1 MSIQATFARSLSL
14 LVAAACLYG
23 LLHAGPAS
31 AQRAVPVD
39 RVVAVVGDEVITLV
53 QLRSAMERVIQQLR
67 AQNIERPPNN
77 VLAEQVLERMINERA
92 QLQRAREIGI
102 RVEETTM
109 SRAIGRV
116 AENNRLTEAELRE
129 ALEREGISWR
139 SFREGLR
146 NEILISRLRESEV
159 DSKVVVTEAEVDNFL
174 ANNPDAFTGNE
185 VLVAHILIRVP
196 EEVSE
201 GDFKALEAKAQE
213 VLRRHQAGEPFEQ
226 LAAEFS
232 DAQDA
237 TEGGVIGWRTR
248 DRLPALFADAV
259 RTLKPGEV
267 SSVMRSAAGLH
278 IVKLVDVR
286 GGAAQITEKVDQTR
300 ARHILI
306 KTSEILPDSEA
317 EARLLALRER
327 IVFGDQKFEDLAKVH
342 SEDLSSARGGD
353 LGWVYRGDT
362 VPEFERAMDALEIGE
377 ISQPVR
383 SPFGWHLIE
392 VLERRV
398 QDVTEERT
406 RALARN
412 ALRERKANE
421 AYESWLRELRDSTY
435 VENRL
440 GRE

>member
-1 MSIQATFARSLSL
+1 MSIQVASKRIFSLVISAVFL
-14 LVAAACLYG
+14 AGLMLSGAAV
-23 LLHAGPAS
+23 

-39 RVVAVVGDEVITLV
+39 RVVAVVGDEVVTYV
-53 QLRSAMERVIQQLR
+53 QLRAAVERVVAQLR
-67 AQNIERPPNN
+67 RQNIELPPPS
-77 VLAEQVLERMINERA
+77 VLEEQVLERMVLERA
-92 QLQRAREIGI
+92 QLQAARERGL
-102 RVEETTM
+102 RVDASTM
-109 SRAIGRV
+109 NRAIARV
-116 AENNRLTEAELRE
+116 AQNNGLTESELRE
-129 ALEREGISWR
+129 AVDREGMSWK
-139 SFREGLR
+139 SFTEGLR

-159 DSKVVVTEAEVDNFL
+159 DSKIVVTDAEIDNFIT
-174 ANNPDAFTGNE
+174 NNADAFTGSE

-201 GDFKALEAKAQE
+201 GDFKALSAKAE
-213 VLRRHQAGEPFEQ
+213 RALRRHAAGEPFEQ

-232 DAQDA
+232 DSQDS

-267 SSVMRSAAGLH
+267 SPVMRSAAGLH
-278 IVKLVDVR
+278 IVKLLDTR
-286 GGAAQITEKVDQTR
+286 GGSAQVSEKIAQTR

-306 KTSEILPDSEA
+306 RSSEVLPDAEV
-317 EARLLALRER
+317 EARLRALRER
-327 IVFGDQKFEDLAKVH
+327 IVYGDKFEDLAKVH

-362 VPEFERAMDALEIGE
+362 VPEFERAMDALAIGE
-377 ISQPVR
+377 VSEPVR
-383 SPFGWHLIE
+383 SPFGWHLIQ

-412 ALRERKANE
+412 SLRERKADE
-421 AYESWLRELRDSTY
+421 EYESWLRELRDSTY
-435 VENRL
+435 VEIRL

>member
-1 MSIQATFARSLSL
+1 MSIQVASKRIFSFVISAVFLTGLMLSG
-14 LVAAACLYG
+14 AAV
-23 LLHAGPAS
+23 

-39 RVVAVVGDEVITLV
+39 RVVAVVGDEVVTYV
-53 QLRSAMERVIQQLR
+53 QLRAAVERVVAQLR
-67 AQNIERPPNN
+67 RQNIELPPPS
-77 VLAEQVLERMINERA
+77 VLEEQVLERMVLERA
-92 QLQRAREIGI
+92 QLQAARERGL
-102 RVEETTM
+102 RVDASTM
-109 SRAIGRV
+109 NRAIARV
-116 AENNRLTEAELRE
+116 AQNNGLTESELRE
-129 ALEREGISWR
+129 AVGREGMSWK
-139 SFREGLR
+139 SFTEGLR

-159 DSKVVVTEAEVDNFL
+159 DSKIVVTDAEIDNFIT
-174 ANNPDAFTGNE
+174 NNADAFTGSE

-201 GDFKALEAKAQE
+201 GDFKALSAKAE
-213 VLRRHQAGEPFEQ
+213 RALRRHAAGEPFEQ

-232 DAQDA
+232 DSQDS

-267 SSVMRSAAGLH
+267 SPVMRSAAGLH
-278 IVKLVDVR
+278 IVKLLDTR
-286 GGAAQITEKVDQTR
+286 GGSAQVSEKVAQTR

-306 KTSEILPDSEA
+306 RTPEVLPDAEV
-317 EARLLALRER
+317 EARLRALRER
-327 IVFGDQKFEDLAKVH
+327 IVYGDKFEDLAKVH

-362 VPEFERAMDALEIGE
+362 VPEFERAMDALAIGE
-377 ISQPVR
+377 VSEPVR
-383 SPFGWHLIE
+383 SPFGWHLIQ

-412 ALRERKANE
+412 SLRERKADE
-421 AYESWLRELRDSTY
+421 EYESWLRELRDSTY
-435 VENRL
+435 VEIRL

>member
-1 MSIQATFARSLSL
+1 MNIKVVFRRASSL
-14 LVAAACLYG
+14 VVTAACLFG
-23 LLHAGPAS
+23 LMQAAPVA

-39 RVVAVVGDEVITLV
+39 RVVAVVGNEVVTYV
-53 QLRSAMERVIQQLR
+53 QLRASIDRVTAQLR
-67 AQNIERPPNN
+67 RQKIELPPRS
-77 VLAEQVLERMINERA
+77 VLEEQVLERMILERA
-92 QLQRAREIGI
+92 QLQAARELGI
-102 RVEETTM
+102 RVDETTM
-109 SRAIGRV
+109 TRAVARV
-116 AENNRLTEAELRE
+116 AENNGMTETELRE
-129 ALEREGISWR
+129 ALTREGMSFQA
-139 SFREGLR
+139 FREGLR
-146 NEILISRLRESEV
+146 NEILITRLRESAVE
-159 DSKVVVTEAEVDNFL
+159 SKIVVTDAEIDNFIT
-174 ANNPDAFTGNE
+174 NNPDAFTGNE
-185 VLVAHILIRVP
+185 VLVAHILLRVP
-196 EEVSE
+196 ENVREDE
-201 GDFKALEAKAQE
+201 FAALTAKAE
-213 VLRRHQAGEPFEQ
+213 DIVRRHAAGQPFEQ

-259 RTLKPGEV
+259 RTLKPGSV
-267 SSVMRSAAGLH
+267 SPVMRSAAGLH

-286 GGAAQITEKVDQTR
+286 GGAAQVTEKVDQTR

-306 KTSEILPDSEA
+306 RSSEVLPDSEV
-317 EARLLALRER
+317 EARLRALRER
-327 IVFGDQKFEDLAKVH
+327 IVYGDKFEDLAKVH

-377 ISQPVR
+377 VSQPVR

-412 ALRERKANE
+412 SLRERKAE
-421 AYESWLRELRDSTY
+421 EEYENWLRELRDSTY
-435 VENRL
+435 VEIRL

>member
-1 MSIQATFARSLSL
+1 MSIQVASMRISSIVIGAL
-14 LVAAACLYG
+14 LMAALIQSG
-23 LLHAGPAS
+23 GVQ

-39 RVVAVVGDEVITLV
+39 RVVAVVGDEVVTYV
-53 QLRSAMERVIQQLR
+53 QLRAAVDRVVAQLR
-67 AQNIERPPNN
+67 QQNIELPPPS
-77 VLAEQVLERMINERA
+77 VLEEQVLERMVLERA
-92 QLQRAREIGI
+92 QLQAAREKGL
-102 RVEETTM
+102 RVDATTM
-109 SRAIGRV
+109 NRAIARV
-116 AENNRLTEAELRE
+116 AQNNGLTESELRE
-129 ALEREGISWR
+129 AVIREGMSWQ
-139 SFREGLR
+139 SFTEGLR

-159 DSKVVVTEAEVDNFL
+159 DSKIVVTDAEIENFIS
-174 ANNPDAFTGNE
+174 NNPDAFTGSE

-201 GDFKALEAKAQE
+201 GDFKALSAKAE
-213 VLRRHQAGEPFEQ
+213 RALRRHAAGEPFEQ

-232 DAQDA
+232 DAQDS

-267 SSVMRSAAGLH
+267 SPVMRSAAGLH
-278 IVKLVDVR
+278 IVKLLDTR
-286 GGAAQITEKVDQTR
+286 GGSSQIAEKVAQTR

-306 KTSEILPDSEA
+306 RSSEVLPDAEV
-317 EARLLALRER
+317 EARLRALRER
-327 IVFGDQKFEDLAKVH
+327 IVYGDKFEELAKVH

-362 VPEFERAMDALEIGE
+362 VPEFERAMDALAIGE
-377 ISQPVR
+377 VSEPVR
-383 SPFGWHLIE
+383 SPFGWHLIQ

-412 ALRERKANE
+412 SLRERKADE
-421 AYESWLRELRDSTY
+421 EYESWLRELRDATY
-435 VENRL
+435 VEIRL

>member
-1 MSIQATFARSLSL
+1 MSIQVASKRIFSLVISAVFL
-14 LVAAACLYG
+14 IGLMLSGAAV
-23 LLHAGPAS
+23 

-39 RVVAVVGDEVITLV
+39 RVVAVVGDEVVTYV
-53 QLRSAMERVIQQLR
+53 QLRAAVERVVAQLR
-67 AQNIERPPNN
+67 RQNIELPPPS
-77 VLAEQVLERMINERA
+77 VLEEQVLERMVLERA
-92 QLQRAREIGI
+92 QLQAARERGL
-102 RVEETTM
+102 RVDASTM
-109 SRAIGRV
+109 NRAIARV
-116 AENNRLTEAELRE
+116 AQNNGLTESELRE
-129 ALEREGISWR
+129 AVDREGMSWK
-139 SFREGLR
+139 SFTEGLR

-159 DSKVVVTEAEVDNFL
+159 DSKIVVTDAEIDNFIT
-174 ANNPDAFTGNE
+174 NNADAFTGSE

-201 GDFKALEAKAQE
+201 GDFKALSAKAE
-213 VLRRHQAGEPFEQ
+213 RALRRHAAGEPFEQ

-232 DAQDA
+232 DSQDS

-267 SSVMRSAAGLH
+267 SPVMRSAAGLH
-278 IVKLVDVR
+278 IVKLLDTR
-286 GGAAQITEKVDQTR
+286 GGSAQVSEKIAQTR

-306 KTSEILPDSEA
+306 RSSEVLPDAEV
-317 EARLLALRER
+317 EARLRALRER
-327 IVFGDQKFEDLAKVH
+327 IVYGDKFEDLAKVH

-362 VPEFERAMDALEIGE
+362 VPEFERAMDALAIGE
-377 ISQPVR
+377 VSEPVR
-383 SPFGWHLIE
+383 SPFGWHLIQ

-412 ALRERKANE
+412 SLRERKADE
-421 AYESWLRELRDSTY
+421 EYESWLRELRDSTY
-435 VENRL
+435 VEIRL

>member
-1 MSIQATFARSLSL
+1 MNIQVTLVRFLSV
-14 LVAAACLYG
+14 LVAATCLYG
-23 LLHAGPAS
+23 VLHAGPAA
-31 AQRAVPVD
+31 AQRSIPVD
-39 RVVAVVGDEVITLV
+39 RVVAVVGDEVITYV
-53 QLRSAMERVIQQLR
+53 QLRAAIERVVQQLR
-67 AQNIERPPNN
+67 GQNIELPPRN
-77 VLAEQVLERMINERA
+77 VLEEQVLERMISERA
-92 QLQRAREIGI
+92 QLLKARELGI

-109 SRAIGRV
+109 SRAVGRV
-116 AENNRLTEAELRE
+116 AENNGLTEAELRE

-139 SFREGLR
+139 AFRESLR
-146 NEILISRLRESEV
+146 NEILVTRLRESEV
-159 DSKVVVTEAEVDNFL
+159 DSKIVVTEAEVDNFI

-185 VLVAHILIRVP
+185 VLVAHVLIRVP

-201 GDFKALEAKAQE
+201 GDFQALEAKAQD
-213 VLRRHQAGEPFEQ
+213 VLRRHAAGEPFDQ

-267 SSVMRSAAGLH
+267 SPIMRSAAGLH
-278 IVKLVDVR
+278 VVKLVDVR
-286 GGAAQITEKVDQTR
+286 GGGAQVTEKVDQTR

-306 KTSEILPDSEA
+306 KTSEILPDAEA

-327 IVFGDQKFEDLAKVH
+327 IVYGDSFEDLAKVH

-362 VPEFERAMDALEIGE
+362 VPEFERAMDALEVGQV
-377 ISQPVR
+377 SQPVR

-412 ALRERKANE
+412 SLRERKAAE
-421 AYESWLRELRDSTY
+421 EYENWLRELRDSTY
-435 VENRL
+435 VEIRL

>member
-1 MSIQATFARSLSL
+1 MNIQAASSRFLRIVFSA
-14 LVAAACLYG
+14 VCLAG
-23 LLHAGPAS
+23 LLLSGSAV
-31 AQRAVPVD
+31 AQRAVQAD
-39 RVVAVVGDEVITLV
+39 RVAAVVGNEVVTYV
-53 QLRSAMERVIQQLR
+53 QLRSAMERVAAQLR
-67 AQNIERPPNN
+67 RQNIELPPRN
-77 VLAEQVLERMINERA
+77 VLEEQVLERMILERA
-92 QLQRAREIGI
+92 QLQAAREMGI
-102 RVEETTM
+102 RVDEATM
-109 SRAIGRV
+109 NRAVARV
-116 AENNRLTEAELRE
+116 AQNNGLTDAELRE
-129 ALEREGISWR
+129 ALNREGISWKA
-139 SFREGLR
+139 FTEGLR

-159 DSKVVVTEAEVDNFL
+159 ESKVVVTDAEIDNFIT
-174 ANNPDAFTGNE
+174 NNPDAFTGSE

-201 GDFKALEAKAQE
+201 GDFNALMAKADE
-213 VLRRHQAGEPFEQ
+213 ALRRHAAGEPFDR
-226 LAAEFS
+226 LAAEYS
-232 DAQDA
+232 DAQDS

-259 RTLKPGEV
+259 RTLRPGQV
-267 SSVMRSAAGLH
+267 SPVMRSAAGLH
-278 IVKLVDVR
+278 IVKLMEMR
-286 GGAAQITEKVDQTR
+286 GGGAQVSEKVDQTR

-306 KTSEILPDSEA
+306 RTSEVLPDTEV

-327 IVFGDQKFEDLAKVH
+327 ITYGDKFEELAKVH

-377 ISQPVR
+377 VSQPVR
-383 SPFGWHLIE
+383 SPFGWHLIQ

-412 ALRERKANE
+412 SLRERKADE
-421 AYESWLRELRDSTY
+421 EYESWLRELRDSTY
-435 VENRL
+435 VEIRL